1 MVENLPFDSPTD
13 LLETIVEL
21 EDRNFSLI
29 GHFEQSEEDFD
40 EIQRVFKQT
49 EQKIDSQIEQLK
61 SQKELMENTVERL
74 LNRSEGKIQKNSK
87 KKSLFT
93 FQNFNFSVKCSKQ
106 VTAIMTKTK
115 S

>member
-1 MVENLPFDSPTD
+1 MPFDSPTD

-74 LNRSEGKIQKNSK
+74 LNRSEGTCMIKNSK
-87 KKSLFT
+87 KKIY
-93 FQNFNFSVKCSKQ
+93 FNFRTS
-106 VTAIMTKTK
+106 IFL
-115 S
+115 

>member
-49 EQKIDSQIEQLK
+49 ETKLDSQIEELK
-61 SQKELMENTVERL
+61 SQMELIENTVERL
-74 LNRSEGKIQKNSK
+74 LNRTEGE
-87 KKSLFT
+87 KKSRW
-93 FQNFNFSVKCSKQ
+93 
-106 VTAIMTKTK
+106 
-115 S
+115 

>member
-1 MVENLPFDSPTD
+1 MPFESPAD

-29 GHFEQSEEDFD
+29 GHFEHSEEDFD

-74 LNRSEGKIQKNSK
+74 LNRSEGKIKEIRRKNIY
-87 KKSLFT
+87 
-93 FQNFNFSVKCSKQ
+93 FNFRTS
-106 VTAIMTKTK
+106 IFL
-115 S
+115 

>member
-87 KKSLFT
+87 KKVYLHFRTSIFL
-93 FQNFNFSVKCSKQ
+93 
-106 VTAIMTKTK
+106 
-115 S
+115 

>member
-1 MVENLPFDSPTD
+1 MPFESPAD

-29 GHFEQSEEDFD
+29 GHFEHSEEDFD

-74 LNRSEGKIQKNSK
+74 LNRTEGE
-87 KKSLFT
+87 KKSRW
-93 FQNFNFSVKCSKQ
+93 
-106 VTAIMTKTK
+106 
-115 S
+115 